1 MFSRR
6 RPTPFKA
13 LVPLRVCGLS
23 LTATFMAAALTASG
37 TAAPQMN
44 HTCSNGG
51 YLQRWRTANDL
62 FTGAVQSIKA
72 GCIVAAAAYVQRAR
86 KRVQSAP
93 PPCNSQLLVARAHT
107 LKEYAETLLYLRA
120 LDDGDIA
127 SSIVYLQR
135 ALHEQDVVAPLLAPY
150 RSRAGTVRAAGP

>member
-1 MFSRR
+1 
-6 RPTPFKA
+6 
-13 LVPLRVCGLS
+13 
-23 LTATFMAAALTASG
+23 MAGVLAASG
-37 TAAPQMN
+37 TAAPLMN

-62 FTGAVQSIKA
+62 FNGAVQSIKA
-72 GCIVAAAAYVQRAR
+72 GRIVAAAAYVQRAR

-120 LDDGDIA
+120 LADGDIA